1 MSYKN
6 KVFAVARTPKK
17 HFGELLME
25 LIGCEY
31 LFSVIPTKGIP
42 TYEEFTSYES
52 GSPEFTILVKIY
64 EKSVS
69 DWFEKVFDALS
80 YYITLD
86 SDEAKTEIILN
97 LIYIAGAEG
106 QVKFNRKNRLAM
118 ICRML
123 YRMFGL
129 SMK

>member
-1 MSYKN
+1 MN
-6 KVFAVARTPKK
+6 
-17 HFGELLME
+17 E
-25 LIGCEY
+25 
-31 LFSVIPTKGIP
+31 
-42 TYEEFTSYES
+42 
-52 GSPEFTILVKIY
+52 LVKIY
-64 EKSVS
+64 EKGVS